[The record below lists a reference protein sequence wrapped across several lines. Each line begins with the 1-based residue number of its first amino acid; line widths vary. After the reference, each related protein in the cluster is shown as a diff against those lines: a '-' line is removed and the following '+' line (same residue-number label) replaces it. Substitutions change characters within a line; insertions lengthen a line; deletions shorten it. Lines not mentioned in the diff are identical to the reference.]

1 MRFSRL
7 RQKMQKLY
15 PEHAVAIR
23 SAWLYN
29 FASWELPQYEPNLS
43 LICITQKQ
51 NRLPIIFFIA
61 FSLFCCQKL
70 ANILFLKRLPISIL
84 FKSVWHLLNAHL
96 LRLLKMLLA
105 VQRSLPRFAWNFC
118 GIFDTILTPNRRQK
132 FYARLYTASPCYKV
146 TQNRNL
152 GARMAH
158 LRNPSQWFN
167 P

>member
-1 MRFSRL
+1 MRIAPVWTQFVSYL
-7 RQKMQKLY
+7 HPLKTKQ
-15 PEHAVAIR
+15 VAHYF
-23 SAWLYN
+23 L
-29 FASWELPQYEPNLS
+29 
-43 LICITQKQ
+43 
-51 NRLPIIFFIA
+51 IA

-96 LRLLKMLLA
+96 LRLFKMLLA
-105 VQRSLPRFAWNFC
+105 VQRSLPQFAWNFC
-118 GIFDTILTPNRRQK
+118 GIFDTITTLNRQQK
-132 FYARLYTASPCYKV
+132 FYARLYTASPYYKV

-158 LRNPSQWFN
+158 LRHPSRWFN

>member
-1 MRFSRL
+1 
-7 RQKMQKLY
+7 MQKLY
-15 PEHAVAIR
+15 PEHAAAIR

-43 LICITQKQ
+43 LICIPQKQ
-51 NRLPIIFFIA
+51 NRLPIIFLIA
-61 FSLFCCQKL
+61 FSLFCCQKP
-70 ANILFLKRLPISIL
+70 AHILFLKRLPISIL

-105 VQRSLPRFAWNFC
+105 GQRSLPQLAWNFC

-132 FYARLYTASPCYKV
+132 FYARLYTTSPCYKV

-158 LRNPSQWFN
+158 LRHPSQWFN